1 VQQLLLQQ
9 QQQHGMAVKDS
20 QTYVC
25 RLDDWLLTSAH
36 WAAYALDPQH
46 YVGAEEM
53 GDAFK
58 YPYKREQ
65 VSIS

>member
-1 VQQLLLQQ
+1 
-9 QQQHGMAVKDS
+9 MAVKDS